1 MHAREGDE
9 IDIESEPQLLQ
20 DVERTGGN
28 AAMWR
33 VRKGL
38 REEQQSRSGGQGR
51 SAAYMETRRGSGPPI
66 FANARVNAKSV

>member
-1 MHAREGDE
+1 VLRDPAGDARARRDE

-20 DVERTGGN
+20 DVERTGGD
-28 AAMWR
+28 AAMRR

-51 SAAYMETRRGSGPPI
+51 
-66 FANARVNAKSV
+66 